1 MLSVAYFQYNIFCL
15 IPTLYSIV
23 QIRAIPFGNDGRL
36 WMEPIDIA
44 LINPN
49 GDLMRKWNARNAA
62 STGGPITV
70 NFPLDKPTI
79 CGKWTGSENFILA

>member
-1 MLSVAYFQYNIFCL
+1 MQHRVYSLISVFYI
-15 IPTLYSIV
+15 IV

-36 WMEPIDIA
+36 LLEPIDIT

-49 GDLMRKWNARNAA
+49 GDQMRKWNARNAA

-70 NFPLDKPTI
+70 NFPLDSPTV
-79 CGKWTGSENFILA
+79 CGKWTGSKY